1 MRHKPRMT
9 VRSPGQD
16 VARIPGD
23 HARERRTCEDAAQRY
38 NQVVEQNLNAAFRVA
53 RRCGVGAAHLD
64 DVLQEAFLIVAAKL
78 DDVALESQRAFVV
91 SVTIRVAANWRRSQR
106 RRAEDAVVQV
116 EQLPGSAPSPELEA
130 YRLEG
135 LQLLDAALAQ
145 MTPEQREVF
154 ILAELEQNTCGEI
167 ARQLGAKEPAVV
179 SRLRRARESFDAFCR
194 AFQADSAASLH
205 LDGGVTYG

>member
-1 MRHKPRMT
+1 MT
-9 VRSPGQD
+9 VRSPRQD
-16 VARIPGD
+16 MARIPRE
-23 HARERRTCEDAAQRY
+23 HASEGRTFEDRAERY

-78 DDVALESQRAFVV
+78 DDVAPESQRAFVV

-106 RRAEDAVVQV
+106 RRAEDGGVQV
-116 EQLPGSAPSPELEA
+116 EQLPAHAPSPELEVH
-130 YRLEG
+130 RLEG

-145 MTPEQREVF
+145 MTAEQREVF
-154 ILAELEQNTCGEI
+154 ILAELEQNTCSEI

-179 SRLRRARESFDAFCR
+179 SRLRRARESFDAFCK
-194 AFQADSAASLH
+194 AFQADSAAALL
-205 LDGGVTYG
+205 LDGDVTYG